1 MIYGLMYYI
10 IICVVRLVNLILFC
24 EKFKILF
31 LKVFFWDNLFMDIM
45 NLILCF
51 LNCLLVSYYV
61 KIDWLFFNIRVKLVL
76 KKECEVF

>member
-10 IICVVRLVNLILFC
+10 IICVVLVNLILFC

>member
-31 LKVFFWDNLFMDIM
+31 LKVFFWDNLFMERM